1 MMGAR
6 MLGKLQALTLRRLSV
21 SQRFALLS
29 FFCVLAITV
38 LVCAASSA
46 VLRRQLVEHDGAVIG
61 DLASR
66 LFTSSVPAEF
76 FEVPS
81 GAPPA
86 SAARLREFARSEQ
99 VVRFMVYDADGWVL
113 WSDDASL
120 TDHHFGENTKV
131 AAALRGET
139 IAEIG
144 HPGAE
149 GHHSTLR
156 GFPRLEEVYTPVR
169 YQSNGPIVGVIEL
182 YRAPATLFAVLD
194 HGVVVVWVLGG
205 IAGAILYL
213 TLVTVAWNCYRT
225 QIRLETELAGY
236 ARILEARVDE
246 RTRELA
252 QKAKYLSIL
261 YAVSSALGR
270 SLETREILGRAL
282 DELAD
287 GKGFDGGWI
296 QLLPDE
302 NDTMPPMVRRGISEE
317 IVQRFTA
324 RADAVARSGQACVV
338 ALEET
343 SDAQSGTAEWA
354 RGLVF
359 APIGVGDR
367 PLGALAVA
375 GPGVDRFTP
384 DDTQLLS
391 SVGRQIGVAIG
402 NARLYATTRER
413 EREARILFETT
424 GRFGELTDCDALL
437 KAIVEGA
444 VSLTRAS
451 YGGTGFPDGDD
462 MVMHRLVAPEQGAVV
477 RLKIVECLAGLTFTS
492 GAPQVANDA
501 AQDSRVNRA
510 SARSLRVRNLACVP
524 LQHRGRVI
532 GVLFVGNKEIGPFTE
547 QDVVRLRTFAHHAA
561 VALENARLLHET
573 KSTKEY
579 LENLIASSVDAI
591 VTLDPR
597 GRITF
602 VSRGGQCMFGCAE
615 DGELIGRQ
623 VRALW
628 ACGPRDFRR
637 FRARLVRAGRVEN
650 YETELA
656 MDTGGRLV
664 VNISASFLR
673 GAEGEVTGVLAVVKD
688 VTSLRR
694 LHEQIVRSERLAA
707 AGLLAAGVA
716 HEVGNPLTCIS
727 ALAQVLMART
737 SDKAILDGLENIEV
751 HVGRISRIVQD
762 LTRLTRPAPATL
774 REASVGNLVDT
785 AVSLARHNPAVR
797 RMKMDSVVDP
807 ALPAV
812 RVAPDHLVQ
821 VFLNLILNAAD
832 SGGNL
837 TIRAVG
843 AGGAIRVIFEDTG
856 CGMTAEEK
864 RRLFDP
870 FHSTK
875 DNETHLGLGL
885 FVSHEIVRQHGGDL
899 LVESQPGVGATVTVV
914 LPVEPLPAMSEE
926 LV

>member
-1 MMGAR
+1 
-6 MLGKLQALTLRRLSV
+6 MLGKALMYRRLSV
-21 SQRFALLS
+21 PQRFALLS

-46 VLRRQLVEHDGAVIG
+46 VLRRQLVVHDGAVIA

-66 LFTSSVPAEF
+66 LFTSSVPADF
-76 FEVPS
+76 FSVPS

-86 SAARLREFARSEQ
+86 GAERLREFARSEQ

-120 TDHHFGENTKV
+120 ADHHFGENTKV
-131 AAALRGET
+131 AAALGGET
-139 IAEIG
+139 TAEIS

-156 GFPRLEEVYTPVR
+156 GFPRLEEVYIPVR
-169 YQSNGPIVGVIEL
+169 YQANGPIVGVIEL
-182 YRAPATLFAVLD
+182 YRAPTTLFAVLD
-194 HGVVVVWVLGG
+194 HGVVVVWVLGA

-213 TLVTVAWNCYRT
+213 TLVTIAWNCYRT
-225 QIRLETELAGY
+225 QIRLEAELY
-236 ARILEARVDE
+236 EARV
-246 RTRELA
+246 
-252 QKAKYLSIL
+252 L
-261 YAVSSALGR
+261 Y
-270 SLETREILGRAL
+270 ETI
-282 DELAD
+282 
-287 GKGFDGGWI
+287 
-296 QLLPDE
+296 
-302 NDTMPPMVRRGISEE
+302 
-317 IVQRFTA
+317 
-324 RADAVARSGQACVV
+324 
-338 ALEET
+338 
-343 SDAQSGTAEWA
+343 
-354 RGLVF
+354 
-359 APIGVGDR
+359 
-367 PLGALAVA
+367 
-375 GPGVDRFTP
+375 
-384 DDTQLLS
+384 
-391 SVGRQIGVAIG
+391 
-402 NARLYATTRER
+402 
-413 EREARILFETT
+413 

-437 KAIVEGA
+437 TAIVEGA
-444 VSLTRAS
+444 VSLTRAA

-462 MVMHRLVAPEQGAVV
+462 MVMRRLVAREQGAVV
-477 RLKIVECLAGLTFTS
+477 RLKKAECLAGLTFTS
-492 GAPQVANDA
+492 GAPQIANDA

-510 SARSLRVRNLACVP
+510 SARSLGVRNLACVP

-532 GVLFVGNKEIGPFTE
+532 GVLFVGNKEVGPFTE
-547 QDVVRLRTFAHHAA
+547 QDVVRLRAFAHHAA
-561 VALENARLLHET
+561 VALENARLLRET
-573 KSTKEY
+573 RNAKEY

-591 VTLDPR
+591 VTVDQL

-602 VSRGGQCMFGCAE
+602 VSKGGQCMFGCAE
-615 DGELIGRQ
+615 DGELIGRP

-656 MDTGGRLV
+656 MDNGARLV

-737 SDKAILDGLENIEV
+737 SDKAILDGLENVEV

-821 VFLNLILNAAD
+821 VFLNLILNAA
-832 SGGNL
+832 
-837 TIRAVG
+837 A
-843 AGGAIRVIFEDTG
+843 
-856 CGMTAEEK
+856 
-864 RRLFDP
+864 
-870 FHSTK
+870 
-875 DNETHLGLGL
+875 
-885 FVSHEIVRQHGGDL
+885 
-899 LVESQPGVGATVTVV
+899 
-914 LPVEPLPAMSEE
+914 
-926 LV
+926 

>member
-1 MMGAR
+1 
-6 MLGKLQALTLRRLSV
+6 MLGKALMYRRLSV
-21 SQRFALLS
+21 PQRFALLS

-46 VLRRQLVEHDGAVIG
+46 VLRRQLVVHDGAVIS

-66 LFTSSVPAEF
+66 LFTSSVPPEF
-76 FEVPS
+76 FAVPS

-86 SAARLREFARSEQ
+86 GAERLREFARSEQ
-99 VVRFMVYDADGWVL
+99 VVRFMVYDAGGWVL

-120 TDHHFGENTKV
+120 TGHHFGENTKV

-139 IAEIG
+139 IAEID

-156 GFPRLEEVYTPVR
+156 GFPRLEEVYVPVR

-194 HGVVVVWVLGG
+194 RGVVVVWVLGG

-225 QIRLETELAGY
+225 QIRLEGELY
-236 ARILEARVDE
+236 EARV
-246 RTRELA
+246 
-252 QKAKYLSIL
+252 L
-261 YAVSSALGR
+261 YK
-270 SLETREILGRAL
+270 TI
-282 DELAD
+282 
-287 GKGFDGGWI
+287 
-296 QLLPDE
+296 
-302 NDTMPPMVRRGISEE
+302 
-317 IVQRFTA
+317 
-324 RADAVARSGQACVV
+324 
-338 ALEET
+338 
-343 SDAQSGTAEWA
+343 
-354 RGLVF
+354 
-359 APIGVGDR
+359 
-367 PLGALAVA
+367 
-375 GPGVDRFTP
+375 
-384 DDTQLLS
+384 
-391 SVGRQIGVAIG
+391 
-402 NARLYATTRER
+402 
-413 EREARILFETT
+413 

-437 KAIVEGA
+437 TAIVEGA
-444 VSLTRAS
+444 VSLTRAA

-462 MVMHRLVAPEQGAVV
+462 MVMRRLVAREQGAVV
-477 RLKIVECLAGLTFTS
+477 RLKKAECLAGLTFTS
-492 GAPQVANDA
+492 GAPQIANDA
-501 AQDSRVNRA
+501 GQDSRVNRA
-510 SARSLRVRNLACVP
+510 SARSLGVRNLACVP

-532 GVLFVGNKEIGPFTE
+532 GVLFVGNKEVGPFTE
-547 QDVVRLRTFAHHAA
+547 QDVVRLRAFAHHAA
-561 VALENARLLHET
+561 VALENARLLRET
-573 KSTKEY
+573 RNAKEY

-591 VTLDPR
+591 VTVDQL

-602 VSRGGQCMFGCAE
+602 VSKGGQRMFGYD
-615 DGELIGRQ
+615 DGELIGRP

-628 ACGPRDFRR
+628 ACGSRDFRT
-637 FRARLVRAGRVEN
+637 FRTRLLRAGRVEN
-650 YETELA
+650 YETELT
-656 MDTGGRLV
+656 MGTGARLV
-664 VNISASFLR
+664 VNISASFLS
-673 GAEGEVTGVLAVVKD
+673 GAAGEVSAVLAVVKD

-727 ALAQVLMART
+727 SLAQFLLARAP
-737 SDKAILDGLENIEV
+737 DPAIREGLESIEV
-751 HVGRISRIVQD
+751 HVERISRIVQD

-785 AVSLARHNPAVR
+785 AVNLARHNPAVR
-797 RMKMDSVVDP
+797 RMKMDSAVDP

-837 TIRAVG
+837 TIRA
-843 AGGAIRVIFEDTG
+843 ARTGGAIRVIFDDTG
-856 CGMTAEEK
+856 CGMTAEEM

-875 DNETHLGLGL
+875 DNERHLGLGL

-899 LVESQPGVGATVTVV
+899 LVASEPGVGSTVTVV
-914 LPVEPLPAMSEE
+914 LPMERLPSVSEE

>member
-1 MMGAR
+1 
-6 MLGKLQALTLRRLSV
+6 MLRKLQALVRRRLSV

-29 FFCVLAITV
+29 FLCVLAITV

-46 VLRRQLVEHDGAVIG
+46 VLHRQLVVHDGAVIG

-66 LFTSSVPAEF
+66 LFTSSVPAGF
-76 FEVPS
+76 FAAPS
-81 GAPPA
+81 STAPAGAE
-86 SAARLREFARSEQ
+86 RLREFARSEQ
-99 VVRFMVYDADGWVL
+99 VVRFMVYDADGRVL

-120 TDHHFGENTKV
+120 ADRHFGENAKV

-139 IAEIG
+139 IAEISQ
-144 HPGAE
+144 PGRE

-213 TLVTVAWNCYRT
+213 TLVIVAWNCYRT
-225 QIRLETELAGY
+225 QIRLEAELAGY
-236 ARILEARVDE
+236 TRVLEARVDE

-261 YAVSSALGR
+261 HAVSSALGR
-270 SLETREILGRAL
+270 SLETQEILGRAL

-302 NDTMPPMVRRGISEE
+302 NNGVPLVVRRGIPEE
-317 IVQRFTA
+317 IVQQLST
-324 RADAVARSGQACVV
+324 RADGVARSGHACVV
-338 ALEET
+338 ALRET
-343 SDAQSGTAEWA
+343 PDGRTGAAEWA
-354 RGLVF
+354 RGLVL
-359 APIGVGDR
+359 APISVGDR
-367 PLGALAVA
+367 TLGTLAVSA
-375 GPGVDRFTP
+375 PGVDRFTP

-391 SVGRQIGVAIG
+391 SVGRQIGVAVG
-402 NARLYATTRER
+402 NAHLYATTRER
-413 EREARILFETT
+413 EHEARILFETT
-424 GRFGELTDCDALL
+424 GRFGELTDSDALL

-451 YGGTGFPDGDD
+451 YGGTGFPDGDE
-462 MVMHRLVAPEQGAVV
+462 MVIRRLIDAPERGPAVL
-477 RLKIVECLAGLTFTS
+477 RLKIAGCLAGLTFVS
-492 GAPQVANDA
+492 GVPQVANDA
-501 AQDSRVNRA
+501 PGDPRANRA
-510 SARSLRVRNLACVP
+510 TAQALGVRNLACVP
-524 LQHRGRVI
+524 LQRRGRVI
-532 GVLFVGNKEIGPFTE
+532 GVLFVGNKEAAPFTE
-547 QDVVRLRTFAHHAA
+547 QDVIRLRAFAHHAA

-591 VTLDPR
+591 VTLDPN

-602 VSRGGQCMFGCAE
+602 VSQGGQRMFGY
-615 DGELIGRQ
+615 DGANLTGQ
-623 VRALW
+623 PARAYW
-628 ACGPRDFRR
+628 RRGARDFRA
-637 FRARLVRAGRVEN
+637 FRARLTRNGRVQN
-650 YETELA
+650 HETELA
-656 MDTGGRLV
+656 TADGARLA

-673 GAEGEVTGVLAVVKD
+673 GTAGEATGVLAVVKD

-727 ALAQVLMART
+727 SLAQVLKARA
-737 SDKAILDGLENIEV
+737 SDEATRGGLENIEV
-751 HVGRISRIVQD
+751 HADRIGRIVQD
-762 LTRLTRPAPATL
+762 LTRLTRPTPATL
-774 REASVGNLVDT
+774 RETSVRDLVDT
-785 AVSLARHNPAVR
+785 AVSLARHNPLVR
-797 RMKMDSVVDP
+797 RMRVDSVVDP
-807 ALPAV
+807 ALPLV

-832 SGGNL
+832 AGGRL
-837 TIRAVG
+837 TVRAVR
-843 AGGAIRVIFEDTG
+843 AGDTVRVNFEDSG
-856 CGMTAEEK
+856 CGMTAEQM
-864 RRLFDP
+864 RHLFDP

-875 DNETHLGLGL
+875 NSDNHLGLGL

-899 LVESQPGVGATVTVV
+899 LVESQPGAGSTITVV
-914 LPVEPLPAMSEE
+914 LPLEPLPVMAEQTA
-926 LV
+926 

>member
-6 MLGKLQALTLRRLSV
+6 LLGKLQALTLRRLSV

-46 VLRRQLVEHDGAVIG
+46 GLRRQLVEHDGAVIG

-76 FEVPS
+76 FAVPS

-86 SAARLREFARSEQ
+86 GAARLREFARSEQ
-99 VVRFMVYDADGWVL
+99 VVRFMVYGADGRVL

-120 TDHHFGENTKV
+120 TDHHFGENAKV

-139 IAEIG
+139 IAEISQ
-144 HPGAE
+144 PGAE
-149 GHHSTLR
+149 GHHSSLR

-169 YQSNGPIVGVIEL
+169 YQPNGPIVGVIEL

-205 IAGAILYL
+205 IAGIVLYL
-213 TLVTVAWNCYRT
+213 TLITVARNCART
-225 QIRLETELAGY
+225 QVRLEAELAEY
-236 ARILEARVDE
+236 ARVLQARVDE

-252 QKAKYLSIL
+252 RKAKYLSIL

-270 SLETREILGRAL
+270 SLETREILSRAL

-287 GKGFDGGWI
+287 GKGFEGGWI

-302 NDTMPPMVRRGISEE
+302 NDGVPLVVRHGISEDV
-317 IVQRFTA
+317 VQRFAA
-324 RADAVARSGQACVV
+324 RANAVARSGQACVV

-343 SDAQSGTAEWA
+343 SYVLSDAAEWA
-354 RGLVF
+354 RGLAL
-359 APIGVGDR
+359 APIGVGER
-367 PLGALAVA
+367 SLGTLAVA
-375 GPGVDRFTP
+375 GPGIDRFTP

-391 SVGRQIGVAIG
+391 SVGRQIGVAVG
-402 NARLYATTRER
+402 NARVYAATRER
-413 EREARILFETT
+413 EHEARVLYETI
-424 GRFGELTDCDALL
+424 GRFGELTDCQSLL
-437 KAIVEGA
+437 AAIMEGA
-444 VSLTRAS
+444 VSLTQAS
-451 YGGTGFPDGDD
+451 YGGTGFADGDE
-462 MVMHRLVAPEQGAVV
+462 MVMRRLVAPERGPTVL
-477 RLKIVECLAGLTFTS
+477 RLRIAECLAGLTITS
-492 GAPQVANDA
+492 GVPQVANDA

-510 SARSLRVRNLACVP
+510 SARSLGVRNLACVP
-524 LQHRGRVI
+524 LQRRGRVI
-532 GVLFVGNKEIGPFTE
+532 GVLFVGNKEVGPFTE
-547 QDVVRLRTFAHHAA
+547 QDVVRLRAFAHHAA
-561 VALENARLLHET
+561 VALENARLLRET
-573 KSTKEY
+573 KNTKEY

-591 VTLDPR
+591 VTLDPL

-602 VSRGGQCMFGCAE
+602 VSKGGQRMFGYD
-615 DGELIGRQ
+615 DGELIGRP

-628 ACGPRDFRR
+628 ACGPRDFRT
-637 FRARLVRAGRVEN
+637 FRSRLVRSGRVEK
-650 YETELA
+650 YESELA
-656 MDTGGRLV
+656 LGTGARLV

-751 HVGRISRIVQD
+751 HVGRISRILQD

-774 REASVGNLVDT
+774 REASVRNLVDT

-812 RVAPDHLVQ
+812 RVAPGHLVQ

-837 TIRAVG
+837 TIRAVC
-843 AGGAIRVIFEDTG
+843 AGSRVRVIFEDTG
-856 CGMTAEEK
+856 CGMTAEEM

-899 LVESQPGVGATVTVV
+899 LVESQPGIGAAVTVV

>member
-1 MMGAR
+1 
-6 MLGKLQALTLRRLSV
+6 MLGKALMYRRLSV
-21 SQRFALLS
+21 PQRFALLS

-46 VLRRQLVEHDGAVIG
+46 VLRRQLVVHDGAVIA

-76 FEVPS
+76 FAVPS

-86 SAARLREFARSEQ
+86 GAERLREFARSEQ

-131 AAALRGET
+131 AAALGGET
-139 IAEIG
+139 TAEIS

-156 GFPRLEEVYTPVR
+156 GFPRLEEVYVPVR
-169 YQSNGPIVGVIEL
+169 YQSNGRIVGVIEL

-194 HGVVVVWVLGG
+194 RGVVVVWVLGG

-225 QIRLETELAGY
+225 QIRLEGELY
-236 ARILEARVDE
+236 EARV
-246 RTRELA
+246 
-252 QKAKYLSIL
+252 L
-261 YAVSSALGR
+261 YK
-270 SLETREILGRAL
+270 TI
-282 DELAD
+282 
-287 GKGFDGGWI
+287 
-296 QLLPDE
+296 
-302 NDTMPPMVRRGISEE
+302 
-317 IVQRFTA
+317 
-324 RADAVARSGQACVV
+324 
-338 ALEET
+338 
-343 SDAQSGTAEWA
+343 
-354 RGLVF
+354 
-359 APIGVGDR
+359 
-367 PLGALAVA
+367 
-375 GPGVDRFTP
+375 
-384 DDTQLLS
+384 
-391 SVGRQIGVAIG
+391 
-402 NARLYATTRER
+402 
-413 EREARILFETT
+413 

-437 KAIVEGA
+437 TAIVEGA
-444 VSLTRAS
+444 VSLTRAA

-462 MVMHRLVAPEQGAVV
+462 MVMHRLVAPAQGALV
-477 RLKIVECLAGLTFTS
+477 RLKKAESLAGLTFTS
-492 GAPQVANDA
+492 GAPQIANDA

-510 SARSLRVRNLACVP
+510 SARSLGVRNLACVP

-532 GVLFVGNKEIGPFTE
+532 GVLFVGNKEVGPFTE
-547 QDVVRLRTFAHHAA
+547 QDVVRLRAFAHHAA
-561 VALENARLLHET
+561 VALENARLLRET
-573 KSTKEY
+573 RNAKEY

-591 VTLDPR
+591 VTVDQL

-602 VSRGGQCMFGCAE
+602 VSKGGQRMFGY
-615 DGELIGRQ
+615 DGGELIGRP

-628 ACGPRDFRR
+628 ACGSRDFRT
-637 FRARLVRAGRVEN
+637 FRTRLLRAGRVEN
-650 YETELA
+650 YETELT
-656 MDTGGRLV
+656 MGTGARLV
-664 VNISASFLR
+664 VNISASFLS
-673 GAEGEVTGVLAVVKD
+673 GAAGEVSAVLAVVKD

-716 HEVGNPLTCIS
+716 REVGHPLTCIS
-727 ALAQVLMART
+727 SLAQFLLARAP
-737 SDKAILDGLENIEV
+737 DPAIREGLESIEV
-751 HVGRISRIVQD
+751 HVERISRIVQD

-785 AVSLARHNPAVR
+785 AVNLARHNPAVR
-797 RMKMDSVVDP
+797 RMKMDSAVDP

-837 TIRAVG
+837 TIRA
-843 AGGAIRVIFEDTG
+843 ARTGGAIRVIFDDTG
-856 CGMTAEEK
+856 CGMTAEEM

-875 DNETHLGLGL
+875 DNERHLGLGL

-899 LVESQPGVGATVTVV
+899 LVASEPGVGSTVTVV
-914 LPVEPLPAMSEE
+914 LPMERLPSVSEE

>member
-1 MMGAR
+1 
-6 MLGKLQALTLRRLSV
+6 MLNKLQALTLRRLSV

-38 LVCAASSA
+38 LVCAACSA
-46 VLRRQLVEHDGAVIG
+46 VLRRQLVAHDGAVIG

-76 FEVPS
+76 FAVPS
-81 GAPPA
+81 GTPPA
-86 SAARLREFARSEQ
+86 GAERLREFARSEQ

-113 WSDDASL
+113 WSDDATL

-139 IAEIG
+139 IAEIS
-144 HPGAE
+144 HPGEE

-156 GFPRLEEVYTPVR
+156 GFPRLEEVYVPVR
-169 YQSNGPIVGVIEL
+169 YESNGPIVGVIEL

-194 HGVVVVWVLGG
+194 RGVVVVWVLGG

-213 TLVTVAWNCYRT
+213 TLVSVAWNCYRT
-225 QIRLETELAGY
+225 QIRLEAELAGY
-236 ARILEARVDE
+236 ARVLEARVDW

-261 YAVSSALGR
+261 YSVSSALGG
-270 SLETREILGRAL
+270 SLETQEILGRAL

-302 NDTMPPMVRRGISEE
+302 NDPMPLMVRRGICEE

-324 RADAVARSGQACVV
+324 RADTVARSGQVCVV
-338 ALEET
+338 ALEGT
-343 SDAQSGTAEWA
+343 SDAQSGAAEWA
-354 RGLVF
+354 RGLVL
-359 APIGVGDR
+359 APISAGDR
-367 PLGALAVA
+367 PLGTLVLA

-391 SVGRQIGVAIG
+391 SVGRQIGVAVG

-424 GRFGELTDCDALL
+424 GQFGELTEGDALL
-437 KAIVEGA
+437 EAIVEGA
-444 VSLTRAS
+444 VGLTRAS
-451 YGGTGFPDGDD
+451 YGGTGFPDGDE
-462 MVMHRLVAPEQGAVV
+462 MVMHRLVAPERGAVV
-477 RLKIVECLAGLTFTS
+477 RLKMAECLAGLTFTS

-510 SARSLRVRNLACVP
+510 SARSLGVRNLACVP
-524 LQHRGRVI
+524 LQHRSRVI
-532 GVLFVGNKEIGPFTE
+532 GVLFVGNKEVGPFTE
-547 QDVVRLRTFAHHAA
+547 QDVVRLRAFAHHAA
-561 VALENARLLHET
+561 VALENARLLRET
-573 KSTKEY
+573 KNTKEY

-591 VTLDPR
+591 VTLDPK
-597 GRITF
+597 GRIAF
-602 VSRGGQCMFGCAE
+602 VSKGGQRMFGYGDAK
-615 DGELIGRQ
+615 LTGRPA
-623 VRALW
+623 RAYWLRG
-628 ACGPRDFRR
+628 ARDYRA
-637 FRARLVRAGRVEN
+637 FRARLARDGRVQN
-650 YETELA
+650 HETELA
-656 MDTGGRLV
+656 TADGTRLA

-673 GAEGEVTGVLAVVKD
+673 GTAGEVTGVLAVVKD

-727 ALAQVLMART
+727 SLAQVLIARA
-737 SDKAILDGLENIEV
+737 SDAAIRQGLENIEV
-751 HVGRISRIVQD
+751 HVGRIERIVQD
-762 LTRLTRPAPATL
+762 LTRLTRPTPATL
-774 REASVGNLVDT
+774 RETSVRDLVDT
-785 AVSLARHNPAVR
+785 AMSLARHNPVVR
-797 RMKMDSVVDP
+797 RMRVESVVDP
-807 ALPAV
+807 ALPLV

-832 SGGNL
+832 AGGKL
-837 TIRAVG
+837 SVRASSAGSTIRVN
-843 AGGAIRVIFEDTG
+843 FEDSG
-856 CGMTAEEK
+856 CGMTAEQI
-864 RRLFDP
+864 RHLFDP

-875 DNETHLGLGL
+875 NGDNHMGLGL
-885 FVSHEIVRQHGGDL
+885 YVSHEIVRQHGGDM
-899 LVESQPGVGATVTVV
+899 LVESQPGAGSTITVV
-914 LPVEPLPAMSEE
+914 LPLEPLPLAAEE
-926 LV
+926 TA

>member
-1 MMGAR
+1 MMGAQ

-29 FFCVLAITV
+29 FFCVLVITI
-38 LVCAASSA
+38 LVCAASGA
-46 VLRRQLVEHDGAVIG
+46 VLRRQLVVHDGAVIG

-76 FEVPS
+76 FAVPS
-81 GAPPA
+81 GAPPVGA
-86 SAARLREFARSEQ
+86 DRLRVFARSEQ
-99 VVRFMVYDADGWVL
+99 VVRFMVYAADGRVL

-120 TDHHFGENTKV
+120 ADRHFGENAKV

-139 IAEIG
+139 ITELSQ
-144 HPGAE
+144 PGAE

-156 GFPRLEEVYTPVR
+156 GFPRLEEVYLPVR

-182 YRAPATLFAVLD
+182 YRAPAALFAVLD
-194 HGVVVVWVLGG
+194 HGVVVVWLLGVV
-205 IAGAILYL
+205 AGAVLYV
-213 TLVTVAWNCYRT
+213 TLITVARNCART
-225 QIRLETELAGY
+225 QVRLEGELA
-236 ARILEARVDE
+236 
-246 RTRELA
+246 
-252 QKAKYLSIL
+252 
-261 YAVSSALGR
+261 
-270 SLETREILGRAL
+270 
-282 DELAD
+282 
-287 GKGFDGGWI
+287 
-296 QLLPDE
+296 
-302 NDTMPPMVRRGISEE
+302 
-317 IVQRFTA
+317 
-324 RADAVARSGQACVV
+324 
-338 ALEET
+338 
-343 SDAQSGTAEWA
+343 
-354 RGLVF
+354 
-359 APIGVGDR
+359 
-367 PLGALAVA
+367 
-375 GPGVDRFTP
+375 
-384 DDTQLLS
+384 
-391 SVGRQIGVAIG
+391 
-402 NARLYATTRER
+402 
-413 EREARILFETT
+413 EARILYETT
-424 GRFGELTDCDALL
+424 GRFAELTDGDALL
-437 KAIVEGA
+437 TAIVEGA

-462 MVMHRLVAPEQGAVV
+462 MVMHRLVAPEQRAVV
-477 RLKIVECLAGLTFTS
+477 RLKIAECLAGLTFTS

-510 SARSLRVRNLACVP
+510 SARALRVRNLACVP
-524 LQHRGRVI
+524 LQRRGRVI

-547 QDVVRLRTFAHHAA
+547 QDVVRLRAFAHHAA

-615 DGELIGRQ
+615 DGELIGRP

-656 MDTGGRLV
+656 MDNGARLV

-673 GAEGEVTGVLAVVKD
+673 GAEGEVSGVLAVVKD

-785 AVSLARHNPAVR
+785 AVNLARHNPAVR
-797 RMKMDSVVDP
+797 RMKMDSAVDP

-843 AGGAIRVIFEDTG
+843 AGGTIRVIFEDTG
-856 CGMTAEEK
+856 CGMTAEEM

-914 LPVEPLPAMSEE
+914 LPVEPQPAMSEE

>member
-1 MMGAR
+1 
-6 MLGKLQALTLRRLSV
+6 MLGKALMYRRLSV
-21 SQRFALLS
+21 PQRFALLS

-46 VLRRQLVEHDGAVIG
+46 VLRRQLVVHDGAVIS

-66 LFTSSVPAEF
+66 LFTSSVPPEF
-76 FEVPS
+76 FAVPS

-86 SAARLREFARSEQ
+86 GAERLREFARSEQ
-99 VVRFMVYDADGWVL
+99 VVRFMVYDAGGWVL

-120 TDHHFGENTKV
+120 TGHHFGENTKV

-139 IAEIG
+139 IAEID

-156 GFPRLEEVYTPVR
+156 GFPRLEEVYVPVR

-194 HGVVVVWVLGG
+194 RGVVVVWVLGG

-225 QIRLETELAGY
+225 QIRLEGELY
-236 ARILEARVDE
+236 EARV
-246 RTRELA
+246 
-252 QKAKYLSIL
+252 L
-261 YAVSSALGR
+261 YK
-270 SLETREILGRAL
+270 TI
-282 DELAD
+282 
-287 GKGFDGGWI
+287 
-296 QLLPDE
+296 
-302 NDTMPPMVRRGISEE
+302 
-317 IVQRFTA
+317 
-324 RADAVARSGQACVV
+324 
-338 ALEET
+338 
-343 SDAQSGTAEWA
+343 
-354 RGLVF
+354 
-359 APIGVGDR
+359 
-367 PLGALAVA
+367 
-375 GPGVDRFTP
+375 
-384 DDTQLLS
+384 
-391 SVGRQIGVAIG
+391 
-402 NARLYATTRER
+402 
-413 EREARILFETT
+413 

-437 KAIVEGA
+437 TAIVEGA
-444 VSLTRAS
+444 VSLTRAA

-462 MVMHRLVAPEQGAVV
+462 MVMRRLVAREQGAVV
-477 RLKIVECLAGLTFTS
+477 RLKKAECLAGLTFTS
-492 GAPQVANDA
+492 GAPQIANDA

-510 SARSLRVRNLACVP
+510 SARSLGVRNLACVP

-532 GVLFVGNKEIGPFTE
+532 GVLFVGNKEVGPFTE
-547 QDVVRLRTFAHHAA
+547 QDVVRLRAFAHHAA
-561 VALENARLLHET
+561 VALENARLLRET
-573 KSTKEY
+573 RNAKEY

-591 VTLDPR
+591 VTVDQL

-602 VSRGGQCMFGCAE
+602 VSKGGQRMFGYD
-615 DGELIGRQ
+615 DGELIGRP

-628 ACGPRDFRR
+628 ACGSRDFRT
-637 FRARLVRAGRVEN
+637 FRTRLVRAGRVEN
-650 YETELA
+650 YETELT
-656 MDTGGRLV
+656 MGTGARLV
-664 VNISASFLR
+664 VNISASFLS
-673 GAEGEVTGVLAVVKD
+673 GAAGEVSDVLAVVKD

-727 ALAQVLMART
+727 SLAQFLMARA
-737 SDKAILDGLENIEV
+737 SDPAMREGLENIEV
-751 HVGRISRIVQD
+751 HVDRISRIVQD

-785 AVSLARHNPAVR
+785 AVNLARHNPAVR
-797 RMKMDSVVDP
+797 RMKMDSAVDP

-832 SGGNL
+832 SGGHL
-837 TIRAVG
+837 TIRAVRT
-843 AGGAIRVIFEDTG
+843 GGAIRVIFDDTG
-856 CGMTAEEK
+856 CGMTAEEM

-885 FVSHEIVRQHGGDL
+885 FVSHEIVMQHGGEL
-899 LVESQPGVGATVTVV
+899 LVESQPGVGSTVTVV
-914 LPVEPLPAMSEE
+914 LPMERLPSVSEE